1 MHLPFQNA
9 LDFFP
14 LPSTSRTRVI
24 LLLPPLQGE
33 GLVKKSYCYSNMKR
47 SSMLNIQH
55 ITPAQVWWVASFY
68 GEDSNEDVV
77 DGF

>member
-1 MHLPFQNA
+1 MRLPFQNA
-9 LDFFP
+9 LVFFP

-33 GLVKKSYCYSNMKR
+33 GLVKR

-55 ITPAQVWWVASFY
+55 ITPAQVWWMASFY
-68 GEDSNEDVV
+68 GGDSNEDVV